1 MHDNYDDEYEYDDED
16 DYDKEQKEEKEVIE
30 GYTVQTSVS
39 IGSKRII
46 YAKDETEKME
56 MPYMKCIAVPNSL
69 FTRYENAVI
78 SDSFEDIMKLFADDV
93 KAEAI
98 IIETEN
104 RARRAGELPVF
115 TASELI
121 RDNDECIEGKVVAIA
136 PRYLFDGYKSLPY
149 QLFYITGGNGSRAD
163 HYGNACFCNQL
174 YTGKETRIERY
185 EVLGIVPEDKLPDFA
200 KKTLE
205 GLKRG
210 KEQEQPHKT
219 KNKKDREER

>member
-1 MHDNYDDEYEYDDED
+1 MSEEFDDYDYED
-16 DYDKEQKEEKEVIE
+16 DYDDKKPKEAKEVIE

-46 YAKDETEKME
+46 YAKDETETME
-56 MPYMKCIAVPNSL
+56 MPYMKCIAVSNSL

-93 KAEAI
+93 KAEAV

-104 RARRAGELPVF
+104 RARRASELPAF

-121 RDNDECIEGKVVAIA
+121 RDNDECIEGKVVAID

-205 GLKRG
+205 KI
-210 KEQEQPHKT
+210 KENEKNEKT
-219 KNKKDREER
+219 RKGGER

>member
-1 MHDNYDDEYEYDDED
+1 MSEEFDDYDYED
-16 DYDKEQKEEKEVIE
+16 DYDDKKPKEEKEVIE

-46 YAKDETEKME
+46 YAKDKTEKME
-56 MPYMKCIAVPNSL
+56 MPYMKCIAIPNSL
-69 FTRYENAVI
+69 FTRYENAVV
-78 SDSFEDIMKLFADDV
+78 SDSFEDIMKLFADDI

-98 IIETEN
+98 VIETEN
-104 RARRAGELPVF
+104 RARRASELPAF

-121 RDNDECIEGKVVAIA
+121 RDNDECIEGKFVAID

-205 GLKRG
+205 KI
-210 KEQEQPHKT
+210 KENEKNEKT
-219 KNKKDREER
+219 RKGGER

>member
-1 MHDNYDDEYEYDDED
+1 MRDNYDDEYEYDDED
-16 DYDKEQKEEKEVIE
+16 DYDKEPKEEKEVIE
-30 GYTVQTSVS
+30 GYMVQTSVS

-69 FTRYENAVI
+69 FTRYENAVVL
-78 SDSFEDIMKLFADDV
+78 DSFEDIMKLFADDV

-104 RARRAGELPVF
+104 RARRASELPAF

-121 RDNDECIEGKVVAIA
+121 RDNDECIEGKVVAID

-163 HYGNACFCNQL
+163 HYGNACFGNQL
-174 YTGKETRIERY
+174 YTGEETRIERY

-205 GLKRG
+205 GLKLG
-210 KEQEQPHKT
+210 KEQREQP
-219 KNKKDREER
+219 KKKKEDRDAR